1 MIDPQ
6 VEHGGAS
13 SWLWIAAPANP
24 PFGRIGFRPSAFGPS
39 NSIGSSTGSAM
50 FTPASNCACLDMN
63 LVDIHRK
70 M

>member
-24 PFGRIGFRPSAFGPS
+24 PLGASAFASVFGPS
-39 NSIGSSTGSAM
+39 NSIGSSIGSAM

>member
-24 PFGRIGFRPSAFGPS
+24 AFGASALAPS
-39 NSIGSSTGSAM
+39 TYGMSTSRLYAGSAM
-50 FTPASNCACLDMN
+50 FAPALNCASFDMN
-63 LVDIHRK
+63 FVDIHRK